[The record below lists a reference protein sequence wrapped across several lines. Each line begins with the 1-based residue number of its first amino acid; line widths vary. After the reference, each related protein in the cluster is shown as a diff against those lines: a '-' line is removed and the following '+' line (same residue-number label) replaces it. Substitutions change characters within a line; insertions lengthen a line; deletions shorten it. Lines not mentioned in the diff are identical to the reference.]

1 VNTETPAPS
10 GARAPG
16 TARAPAPYRRGWRAP
31 WRGRWGPLS
40 DGNSRLARRALKIE
54 RELLALPEFQA
65 PTPRQRR
72 LLRRAAVLEALAEQ
86 TAATLGDDAK
96 STKRSLT
103 ALEKTAA
110 AKLAEAR
117 ACAVGP
123 GRSRHGD
130 TLAARLLAMPPL
142 EDRE

>member
-1 VNTETPAPS
+1 VSPPGDNGKRDAS
-10 GARAPG
+10 APG
-16 TARAPAPYRRGWRAP
+16 PYRRGWRAP

-40 DGNSRLARRALKIE
+40 DGNSRLARRALRIE
-54 RELLALPEFQA
+54 RELLGLPEFRE

-86 TAATLGDDAK
+86 TAATLGDDPK

-103 ALEKTAA
+103 ALEKAAA

-117 ACAVGP
+117 SIAVGTN
-123 GRSRHGD
+123 GRGPLD
-130 TLAARLLAMPPL
+130 LAQQFAQLH
-142 EDRE
+142 RERGHA